1 MFEKHL
7 KGVVFRKAEWTIYP
21 EVGYYRRKMCIS
33 LLIVF
38 LHIFKYTPLTEAARN
53 DHTDIASLLIENG
66 ADVNE
71 GSEVR

>member
-1 MFEKHL
+1 
-7 KGVVFRKAEWTIYP
+7 
-21 EVGYYRRKMCIS
+21 MCIS

-38 LHIFKYTPLTEAARN
+38 LHIFKNTALTEAARN

>member
-1 MFEKHL
+1 
-7 KGVVFRKAEWTIYP
+7 
-21 EVGYYRRKMCIS
+21 MCIS

-38 LHIFKYTPLTEAARN
+38 LHIFKNTPLTEAARN